1 MKLLYA
7 EDDEAAR
14 YLLEFLLKSDGHE
27 VVTAPDGEAALALL
41 RAQPFDMVISDILMP
56 NLDGFMFCHLV
67 KSDPEL
73 ARIPFI
79 LYSATYTEPEDI
91 TFAKSIGAD
100 EFLIKPL
107 PPEVFLNELKKI
119 VARHPHGVEV
129 PLHSTSEQSF
139 LEGYVQRISNKL
151 VSTHTRLGI
160 ASNQLKQTREELQQT
175 RRMLGVLADH
185 SSDAVLIADQNGSVL
200 FANANLKKQASL
212 IERQS
217 ALSLDD
223 VLPTARCNSLLKMLM
238 DSPSLADAHDF
249 SEVLLNGVKVLI
261 TASLVQY
268 ARSPALLLVLRE
280 SENYIQKHLSADFHT
295 HVMENL
301 TEGVMITDADNAI
314 ISVNS
319 AFTLITGYPAGE
331 VLGKNPREL
340 KSGKQDLL
348 FYKRMWAT
356 LLADGKWQGEIWNT
370 RKNGELYPEWLHIS
384 TIRDESGDTVLHVG
398 IFSDISQH
406 EQARQHIEHLAH
418 HDALTDLP
426 NRALL
431 NYRLSDAIHHAARNK
446 HKTALLF
453 MDLDRFKII
462 NDTLGH
468 QAGDELLKIIAQR
481 LTACVRQVDTVGRQ
495 GGDEFLIVLTNIADA
510 EDARIVA
517 DKILTE
523 IRKPCLV
530 TGKLLNVTP
539 SIGIALYPDHG
550 IDEATLIQ
558 HADDALYFAKDKGR
572 NNAQFYKNSMHRETE
587 ARLTLNNA
595 LAQAL
600 ERGEFRLV
608 YQPQVRMSDNL
619 IVGCEVLIR
628 WHHPELGDV
637 SPSQFI
643 PVAEETGR
651 INAIGEWV
659 LRTACHQAAQWQ
671 REGLHMPVMAV
682 NLSAIQF
689 RQPNLIATVQGILD
703 ESRLAPELLEL
714 ELTEG
719 ILMREVNA
727 TLEML
732 QKFKSM
738 RLKLSIDDFGTGYS
752 NLSYLNRFAVN
763 KLKIDQSFVSGLPDS
778 ANDAAIVHAIIQM
791 ANSLELDLI
800 AEGVETA
807 AQQDFLIAHGC
818 LFAQGYLYARPL
830 ETDDFGK
837 VLKQGLTKR

>member
-27 VVTAPDGEAALALL
+27 VVTTPDGEAALALL
-41 RAQPFDMVISDILMP
+41 RTQPFDMVISDILMP
-56 NLDGFMFCHLV
+56 NLDGFMLCHLV
-67 KSDPEL
+67 KSDPKL

-79 LYSATYTEPEDI
+79 LYSATYTQPEDMA
-91 TFAKSIGAD
+91 FAKSIGAD

-160 ASNQLKQTREELQQT
+160 ASKQLSQTREELQQT

-185 SSDAVLIADQNGSVL
+185 SSDAMLIADQNGSVL
-200 FANANLKKQASL
+200 FANANLKKQAGVTGQ
-212 IERQS
+212 ES

-223 VLPTARCNSLLKMLM
+223 VLPAARCSNLLKMLM
-238 DSPSLADAHDF
+238 ESASPPAARDF
-249 SEVLLNGVKVLI
+249 SETLLNGANVLI

-268 ARSPALLLVLRE
+268 ARSPALLLVMRE
-280 SENYIQKHLSADFHT
+280 SENYFQKHMPTDFHT

-301 TEGVMITDADNAI
+301 TEGVMITDADNVI
-314 ISVNS
+314 ISVNP
-319 AFTLITGYPAGE
+319 AFTLITGYQPGE
-331 VLGKNPREL
+331 VLGKNPRQL
-340 KSGKQDLL
+340 KSGKQDLA

-356 LLADGKWQGEIWNT
+356 LLTEGKWQGEIWNS
-370 RKNGELYPEWLHIS
+370 RKNGEMYPEWLHIS
-384 TIRDESGDTVLHVG
+384 TIKNVSGDIALHVG
-398 IFSDISQH
+398 IFSDISEH

-446 HKTALLF
+446 HKAALLF

-468 QAGDELLKIIAQR
+468 QAGDELLKQVAQR
-481 LTACVRQVDTVGRQ
+481 LSACVRQVDTVGRQ
-495 GGDEFLIVLTNIADA
+495 GGDEFLIVLTNIAAA
-510 EDARIVA
+510 EDAGFVA
-517 DKILTE
+517 DKVLTE
-523 IRKPCLV
+523 ICKPFLV
-530 TGKLLNVTP
+530 AGKLLNITP

-550 IDEATLIQ
+550 IDENTLIQ
-558 HADDALYFAKDKGR
+558 HADDALYFAKDEGR
-572 NNAQFYKNSMHRETE
+572 NNAQFYKKSMHRETE
-587 ARLTLNNA
+587 ARLTMDNA

-600 ERGEFRLV
+600 KRGEFRLV
-608 YQPQVRMSDNL
+608 YQPQVRMSDNML
-619 IVGCEVLIR
+619 VGCEVLIR
-628 WHHPELGDV
+628 WRHQKLGDV

-643 PVAEETGR
+643 PIAEETGR
-651 INAIGEWV
+651 IKVIGEWV
-659 LRTACHQAAQWQ
+659 LRTACQQAAQWQ
-671 REGLHMPVMAV
+671 RQGLNMPVMAV

-703 ESRLAPELLEL
+703 ESGLAPELLEL

-719 ILMREVNA
+719 VLMREVNA

-763 KLKIDQSFVSGLPDS
+763 KLKIDQSFIAGLPGS
-778 ANDAAIVHAIIQM
+778 SNDAAIVHAIIQM
-791 ANSLELDLI
+791 ANSLELDVI

-807 AQQDFLIAHGC
+807 AQRDFLIAHGC
-818 LFAQGYLYARPL
+818 LFAQGYLYAKPL
-830 ETDDFGK
+830 ETEDFEAI
-837 VLKQGLTKR
+837 LKHGLTGY